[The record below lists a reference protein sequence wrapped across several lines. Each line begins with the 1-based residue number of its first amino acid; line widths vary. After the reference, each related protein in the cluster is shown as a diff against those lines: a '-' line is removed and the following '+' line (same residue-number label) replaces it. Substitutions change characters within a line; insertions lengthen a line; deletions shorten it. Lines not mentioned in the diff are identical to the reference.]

1 MTYLKFDKTL
11 MVNLQQSLT
20 KELLQTNKS
29 GAYSYSTIVDCNT
42 RKYHGLLV
50 IPVPELDGKN
60 HVLVS
65 SLDTTVIQ
73 HGAEF
78 NLGLHKYEGD
88 NYSPQGHKYIREFE
102 CDSNPS
108 TIYRVGGVILS
119 KEKIFV
125 SHENRILI
133 KYTLLEAHSPTRLR
147 LRPFLAFRSIND
159 LCKENNYINKDYQQI
174 DYGIKLCLYN
184 GYPEL
189 HMQLSAKNEFQYSPD
204 WYRNIEYMKEQ
215 ERGYEYKEDLFV
227 PGCFD
232 LSIKKGE
239 SVYFSAGVSAIQP
252 GTMRKM
258 FDEEKAIRIPRSSF
272 TNSLKN
278 AAYQFYNKH
287 PDGQR
292 YLLAGYPWF
301 ECRAR
306 DMFVSLPG
314 CTLAAEHPGLFE
326 AIMKTAEKGLQNFMN
341 HKAADCAITEI
352 DAPDVLLWMI
362 WALQQYAKDQ
372 GIEKCA
378 ENYNQLLF
386 DALDFIINQK
396 HDKLVLHNNGLLF
409 TNGKEQ
415 PASWMN
421 STMYGKPLVPRT
433 GYLVEFNALWYNALC
448 FASEMVVLADK
459 PDLQTRYSEL
469 AQKAGASFIEVF
481 RNDFGY
487 LYDFVDGQTVD
498 WSVRPNQIFAVSLD
512 FSPLDKMQKKQVLD
526 IVTKELLTPKG
537 LRTLSPKSLG
547 YNPIFEGPESRRTW
561 AYHQGA
567 AWAWLI
573 GPYLEAYLKIH
584 KIRGLDFAERIIYGF
599 EDDLTDRGIGT
610 ISELYDGNPP
620 YKGRGAVSF
629 AMSVAE
635 ILRIKKIIKEMSA
648 NTTQG

>member
-1 MTYLKFDKTL
+1 MTYLKFDKAL

-133 KYTLLEAHSPTRLR
+133 KYTLIEAHSPTRLR

-159 LCKENNYINKDYQQI
+159 LCKENNYINKDYQLI
-174 DYGIKLCLYN
+174 DKGIKLCLYN

-189 HMQLSAKNEFQYSPD
+189 HMQLSAKNEFQYAPD
-204 WYRNIEYMKEQ
+204 WYRNVEYMKEQ
-215 ERGYEYKEDLFV
+215 ERGYDYKEDLFV
-227 PGCFD
+227 PGCFE
-232 LSIKKGE
+232 LSIKKDE
-239 SVYFSAGVSAIQP
+239 SIYFSAGVSAIQP
-252 GTMRKM
+252 AAMRKM
-258 FDEEKAIRIPRSSF
+258 FEEEKAIRTPRSSF

-287 PDGQR
+287 SDGQR

-314 CTLAAEHPGLFE
+314 CTLAAGDPGLFE
-326 AIMKTAEKGLQNFMN
+326 AIMKTGEKSLRNFME

-352 DAPDVLLWMI
+352 DAPDVLLWAI

-372 GIEKCA
+372 GVEKCT
-378 ENYNQLLF
+378 ENYNKLLF
-386 DALDFIINQK
+386 ESLDFIINKK
-396 HDKLVLHNNGLLF
+396 HEKLVLHNNGLLF

-415 PASWMN
+415 PVSWMN
-421 STMYGKPLVPRT
+421 STMYGKALVPRT

-448 FASEMVVLADK
+448 FASEMAGLSGK
-459 PDLQTRYSEL
+459 SELQARYSEL

-512 FSPLDKMQKKQVLD
+512 YSPLDRMQKKQVLD

-547 YNPIFEGPESRRTW
+547 YNPLFEGSENRRTW
-561 AYHQGA
+561 AYHQGT

-573 GPYLEAYLKIH
+573 GPYIEAYLKIH

-635 ILRIKKIIKEMSA
+635 ILRIKQIIKVMSA

>member
-1 MTYLKFDKTL
+1 MTYLKFDKAL

-60 HVLVS
+60 HVLIS

-125 SHENRILI
+125 SHENRMLI
-133 KYTLLEAHSPTRLR
+133 KYTLLEAHSPTKLR

-159 LCKENNYINKDYQQI
+159 LCKENNYVNKEYQLV
-174 DYGIKLCLYN
+174 DNGIKLCLYN

-189 HMQLSAKNEFQYSPD
+189 HMQLSAENEFHYSPD
-204 WYRNIEYMKEQ
+204 WYRNIEYLKEQ
-215 ERGYEYKEDLFV
+215 ERGYDFKEDLFV
-227 PGCFD
+227 PGYFE
-232 LSIKKGE
+232 LPIKKDE
-239 SVYFSAGVSAIQP
+239 SIYFSAGISVIQP
-252 GTMRKM
+252 ATMQKM
-258 FDEEKAIRIPRSSF
+258 FEEEKSIRTPRNSF

-314 CTLAAEHPGLFE
+314 CTLAAEDPGLFD
-326 AIMKTAEKGLQNFMN
+326 AIMETGEKGLRNFME
-341 HKAADCAITEI
+341 HKPIDCAITEI

-372 GIEKCA
+372 GTEKCA
-378 ENYNQLLF
+378 GKYNKLLF
-386 DALDFIINQK
+386 DALDFIIGQK
-396 HDKLVLHNNGLLF
+396 HDKLILHNNGLLF

-415 PASWMN
+415 PVSWMN
-421 STMYGKPLVPRT
+421 SMMYGKPLVPRT

-448 FASEMVVLADK
+448 FASEMAALAGK
-459 PDLQTRYSEL
+459 AKLQAKYSEL
-469 AQKAGASFIEVF
+469 AQKAGVSFVEVF

-487 LYDFVDGQTVD
+487 LYDFVDGQTID
-498 WSVRPNQIFAVSLD
+498 WS
-512 FSPLDKMQKKQVLD
+512 
-526 IVTKELLTPKG
+526 
-537 LRTLSPKSLG
+537 
-547 YNPIFEGPESRRTW
+547 
-561 AYHQGA
+561 
-567 AWAWLI
+567 
-573 GPYLEAYLKIH
+573 
-584 KIRGLDFAERIIYGF
+584 
-599 EDDLTDRGIGT
+599 
-610 ISELYDGNPP
+610 
-620 YKGRGAVSF
+620 
-629 AMSVAE
+629 
-635 ILRIKKIIKEMSA
+635 
-648 NTTQG
+648 